1 VEHRMIEITQFD
13 ISLTGPDVKD
23 LSFQLLTRPLFVP
36 DPIRDYKPLLS
47 VMRRVLEEPG
57 ANMMAIRNNDALVGT
72 YGLIN
77 VVPGVDGRF
86 VCWLW
91 EKSAVTPGAVKAV
104 RDFIAYSKDFH
115 ALRRVTAQSACSK
128 MNRFLELVGFK
139 IEGRFRHGF
148 KWDNRFSNLF
158 QLRVIGEV

>member
-1 VEHRMIEITQFD
+1 MNIESFD
-13 ISLTGPDVKD
+13 TTLTGADVKD

-36 DPIRDYKPLLS
+36 DPLRDYKPLLS
-47 VMRRVLEEPG
+47 VMRRVLQEPG
-57 ANMMAIRNNDALVGT
+57 TNMMAIRNDEKLVGT

-86 VCWLW
+86 VAWLW
-91 EKSAVTPGAVKAV
+91 DRSAVTPGTVKAV

-115 ALRRVTAQSACSK
+115 ALRRVTAQSACEK

-139 IEGRFRHGF
+139 VEGRFRHGM
-148 KWDNRFSNLF
+148 KWGEKFHNMY
-158 QLRVIGEV
+158 QLRVIGEI